1 MTERLSLLTGAS
13 RGLGAALA
21 EQLLQPGA
29 TLVAIARRMDDGLA
43 ARALAAGAHLEPWRR
58 DLADPLPVAR
68 DVEAW
73 LRRQDAQRFDEIV
86 LINNAGVL
94 SRIGPVDEDDDAA
107 IAAALRVG
115 LEAAVLLTAA
125 FLRAT
130 RGWRARRAGRCK
142 VLNISSGL
150 GRRAMAGS
158 AVYCAAKAGLDH
170 FSRAVA
176 LDEAHRGEA
185 ARIVSLAPGVIDT
198 DMQSQLR
205 SADPTGFP
213 DRRTFVQL
221 REAGQLSS
229 AHDAAARVLAFLHRE
244 DFGVQAVADVRG

>member
-1 MTERLSLLTGAS
+1 MADLTIVTGAS

-21 EQLLQPGA
+21 EQLLQGGA
-29 TLVAIARRMDDGLA
+29 TLLCIARHVNV
-43 ARALAAGAHLEPWRR
+43 ALAATAPPPPARLEQWAR
-58 DLADPLPVAR
+58 DLADPVPVAHELER
-68 DVEAW
+68 W
-73 LRRQDAQRFDEIV
+73 LRAMDAQAFDHVV
-86 LINNAGVL
+86 LINNAGVVT
-94 SRIGPVDEDDDAA
+94 RVGPVDESPDADVS
-107 IAAALRVG
+107 AALRVG
-115 LEAAVLLTAA
+115 LEAAVLLTSA

-130 RGWRARRAGRCK
+130 RGWRARREGHCK

-176 LDEAHRGEA
+176 LDEANRGEP

-205 SADPTGFP
+205 NAAAAGFP
-213 DRRTFVQL
+213 EQATFRNL
-221 REAGQLSS
+221 HASGQLASPR
-229 AHDAAARVLAFLHRE
+229 DAAARVLAYLNRD
-244 DFGVQAVADVRG
+244 DFGAQPVADVRG